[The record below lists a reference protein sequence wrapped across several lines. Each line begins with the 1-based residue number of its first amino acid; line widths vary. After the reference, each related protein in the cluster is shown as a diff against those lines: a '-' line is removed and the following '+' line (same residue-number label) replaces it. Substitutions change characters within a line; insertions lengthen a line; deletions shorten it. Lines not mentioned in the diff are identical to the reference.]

1 MKSNLNNLSNLQ
13 QRVIA
18 AVLGGVL
25 IVGAIYSGEWSY
37 FVVFFLISFLTQ
49 WEFYRLVGL
58 DGNAP
63 LKLYGTLCGAL
74 IFVLSFLIEKQYLNF
89 RYYSLISPVVSLIF
103 FIKLYKKGEKKP
115 FTNIALTFLGIIY
128 VAIPFALINVC
139 VYSQGDY
146 SYQIILGSL
155 FLLWAS
161 DTGAYFAGVNFG
173 RTKLFERVSPKKSWE
188 GSIGGAIAAILVSFL
203 ISRFFTDLEA
213 WQWHCIA
220 IIIVVAGTYGDL
232 IESLFKRSME
242 IKDSGT
248 SIPGHGGF
256 LDRFD
261 GLLLSAPF
269 IVTFLR
275 LFGMNKEPF
284 FSGLSPW
291 NLPAWLGV

>member
-1 MKSNLNNLSNLQ
+1 MRSTLNNLSNLQ

-18 AVLGGVL
+18 AAIGGL
-25 IVGAIYSGEWSY
+25 IIVGAIMWNEWAY
-37 FVVFFLISFLTQ
+37 FSIFFLLCTFTLQ
-49 WEFYRLVGL
+49 EFYKLVGL
-58 DGNAP
+58 DGNLP
-63 LKLYGTLCGAL
+63 LKTYGTISGLF
-74 IFVLSFLIEKQYLNF
+74 IFTLTFLIEKQYLGF
-89 RYYSLISPVVSLIF
+89 QYYFLISPVVSCIF
-103 FIKLYKKGEKKP
+103 FIKLYKKTEQKP
-115 FTNIALTFLGIIY
+115 FTNIAFTFLGIIY
-128 VAIPFALINVC
+128 VAIPFALINLC
-139 VYSQGDY
+139 VFSQGPY

-173 RTKLFERVSPKKSWE
+173 KTKLFERVSPKKSWE
-188 GSIGGAIAAILVSFL
+188 GLMGGAISALLTAVLLSF
-203 ISRFFTDLEA
+203 SFTDLVL

-232 IESLFKRSME
+232 VESLFKRSMS
-242 IKDSGT
+242 IKDSGS

-275 LFGMNKEPF
+275 IF
-284 FSGLSPW
+284 
-291 NLPAWLGV
+291 V